1 MRSTSSSI
9 LKTRRFSSPHPNR
22 RGRVILYQMALFP
35 LSRSG
40 GCFGTRRVILS
51 GEGDSAHPHKPLQ
64 AQRRHLHPPRTF
76 PPSCGDRFFLPPKS
90 RKRPGSF
97 EIYAHRA
104 HSDKTYPRTVVG
116 SDATEGLV
124 TSIRSPASSRCRICA
139 IELRKR
145 FIFDSE

>member
-1 MRSTSSSI
+1 MGSALDYAQHLAIDFEHQTI
-9 LKTRRFSSPHPNR
+9 FFPHPKR
-22 RGRVILYQMALFP
+22 LWRVF
-35 LSRSG
+35 LSPSPR
-40 GCFGTRRVILS
+40 RRVFWCR
-51 GEGDSAHPHKPLQ
+51 EGDFVRGGRFCTPSQ
-64 AQRRHLHPPRTF
+64 AVPGTTPTVS
-76 PPSCGDRFFLPPKS
+76 PSCGDRFFLPPKS

-116 SDATEGLV
+116 SDATDGLV